1 MDNSSNQP
9 STSIDDVTLA
19 LYCLIWFAAVAL
31 LTPVGLIGLLAP
43 RLLYRLSLRPSWI
56 HYAMLGAI
64 GVIIGVTLN
73 GELAKVATESA
84 HVLVRVVARPS
95 ELAVTFYDWF
105 GGIRSPMVWSTLGA
119 VGLALGSAWTLIR
132 HGQER
137 SALDALMRGRTQEVA
152 KRAPLAP
159 WFHRVVQARPAR
171 RGGAVV
177 IGSEWQ
183 TGVAVSISD
192 SDLSKHVLVVG
203 TTGAGKTTGLLNL
216 IEGSAGMGTVVVD
229 GKGDYKLARRIIEM
243 AKARG
248 QKAYLFDAT
257 GNEASAV
264 YNPLARGDFTS
275 LADRILTM
283 REWTEPHYRTL
294 AEGFAQT
301 TFKVLHECRARV
313 DLLSAS
319 EALDTKFLT
328 NLLRR
333 TSKGGDQYKKL
344 AAEVLALRAAEQ
356 QIEGLRAELRNLAT
370 SVFAPLFD
378 TGRARA
384 KRLPVIDL
392 QRARAEG
399 ALVYFCLPA
408 LRYPAQAAKL
418 GKLIVNDVKYTASV
432 SEKPWRI
439 ILDEFSVFA
448 GPQVLNVINM
458 GRSNGLSA
466 ILATQS
472 LADLAQGADKDGRS
486 FTDQVIGS
494 INTFIAYR
502 LNSAADC
509 ELIASIA
516 GTAEQVE
523 FTAQTVHGAGTGAA
537 SARHTRS
544 FNVHPDTIRNLDVGD
559 AICVNKNSKGAAGP
573 RIVLVRM
580 RRPSG
585 SDASRELST

>member
-1 MDNSSNQP
+1 
-9 STSIDDVTLA
+9 
-19 LYCLIWFAAVAL
+19 
-31 LTPVGLIGLLAP
+31 
-43 RLLYRLSLRPSWI
+43 
-56 HYAMLGAI
+56 
-64 GVIIGVTLN
+64 
-73 GELAKVATESA
+73 
-84 HVLVRVVARPS
+84 
-95 ELAVTFYDWF
+95 
-105 GGIRSPMVWSTLGA
+105 
-119 VGLALGSAWTLIR
+119 
-132 HGQER
+132 
-137 SALDALMRGRTQEVA
+137 
-152 KRAPLAP
+152 
-159 WFHRVVQARPAR
+159 
-171 RGGAVV
+171 
-177 IGSEWQ
+177 
-183 TGVAVSISD
+183 
-192 SDLSKHVLVVG
+192 
-203 TTGAGKTTGLLNL
+203 
-216 IEGSAGMGTVVVD
+216 
-229 GKGDYKLARRIIEM
+229 
-243 AKARG
+243 
-248 QKAYLFDAT
+248 
-257 GNEASAV
+257 
-264 YNPLARGDFTS
+264 
-275 LADRILTM
+275 
-283 REWTEPHYRTL
+283 
-294 AEGFAQT
+294 
-301 TFKVLHECRARV
+301 V